1 MPYIQNMR
9 SDIEIDLIITKFNA
23 ASAKQKHKLLTYIF
37 ENHSGRLDHIVDFLN
52 YVQPTIPEKNIKLND
67 WINIDLTIS
76 AYPKP
81 SVDYYQNNK
90 LVEEDNT
97 IRVKVVDISPIES
110 YCWLEYYTDLTI
122 VSKVKVYTGNLN
134 KQEDLFNF

>member
-1 MPYIQNMR
+1 MK
-9 SDIEIDLIITKFNA
+9 SETELDLMITKFNA
-23 ASAKQKHKLLTYIF
+23 ASVKQRNKLIGYMF
-37 ENHSGRLDHIVDFLN
+37 EQCSSRFDNIVDFLN
-52 YVQPTIPEKNIKLND
+52 YKPGEIPDKNIKLND
-67 WINIDLTIS
+67 WINIDIDIS
-76 AYPKP
+76 AWPKP
-81 SVDYYQNNK
+81 SVAYYENNK
-90 LVEEDNT
+90 LVDSNNT

>member
-1 MPYIQNMR
+1 MQYIQNMR
-9 SDIEIDLIITKFNA
+9 SDNQIDLIITKFNT

-37 ENHSGRLDHIVDFLN
+37 ENHSGRFDQIVDFLN
-52 YVQPTIPEKNIKLND
+52 YVPVYIDDKNIKLND
-67 WINIDLTIS
+67 WINIDLDIS

-81 SVDYYQNNK
+81 SVAYYQTNK
-90 LVEEDNT
+90 LVEENNT

-122 VSKVKVYTGNLN
+122 VSKVKVYTGHI
-134 KQEDLFNF
+134 KTQEDLLIF